1 MRVSK
6 LKMHKVVIPI
16 LDEFFTVGECEG
28 ETVLYQKKLKK
39 VHKHAVDLH
48 KKRRAAGRKG
58 GLKSLKGN
66 DQPQAELKPS
76 PSSASVLLKHLD
88 YTKTNT
94 KTNHLPTLE
103 KQGVAEA
110 KEDFMAVGLKVLDL
124 AGLDAARFGGSYNPV
139 RSWLAAGY
147 EPDQIYCAVKSVAEN
162 RNYSPPS
169 SLNYFSSAVARKAAQ
184 ANKEAGR
191 TTDGWNGTDV
201 RNHVEE
207 FRRSGW
213 WPSYAGPSP
222 EKDGFLWPDLLKAAE
237 AK

>member
-6 LKMHKVVIPI
+6 LKMNKIVIPI
-16 LDEFFTVGECEG
+16 LEEFFTVGEVEG
-28 ETVLYQKKLKK
+28 ETVFFQKKLKK
-39 VHKHAVDLH
+39 IHKNAVDLN

-58 GLKSLKGN
+58 GLNSLKSN
-66 DQPQAELKPS
+66 DPVQAELKPS

-88 YTKTNT
+88 YTNT
-94 KTNHLPTLE
+94 KTNHLLTLE

-110 KEDFMAVGLKVLDL
+110 KEDFMSVGLKVLDL

-169 SLNYFSSAVARKAAQ
+169 SLNYFGSAVARKAAR